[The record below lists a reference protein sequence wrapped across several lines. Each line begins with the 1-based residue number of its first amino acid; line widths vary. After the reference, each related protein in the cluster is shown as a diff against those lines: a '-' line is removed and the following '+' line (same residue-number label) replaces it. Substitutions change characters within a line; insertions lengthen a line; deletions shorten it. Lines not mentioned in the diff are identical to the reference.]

1 MGVTGAFGKLRS
13 LIGKLQ
19 SVASG
24 SLTRKEGEL
33 MKNAEFATR
42 EALTECFLYQ
52 RDPQGVAWSPRKHVY
67 GNYRD
72 TNPILFDLL
81 SGFVFQVFDGKVK
94 VTNIKP
100 VLGTLVDPKLPE
112 GSIDLVL
119 LVDVYHEFSH
129 PEQML
134 AAIRKSLK
142 PTGRVALVEFRAED
156 PAVPIK
162 PLHKMLSLIHIS
174 EPTRPY

>member
-19 SVASG
+19 NVASG

-52 RDPQGVAWSPRKHVY
+52 RDPQGIAWKPRKHVY
-67 GNYRD
+67 GDYRD

-81 SGFVFQVFDGKVK
+81 SYFKFEITDGKIK
-94 VTNIKP
+94 VTNSKYYAFFHQTGTRHMVSRKFMPTNASVGSYGDKIK
-100 VLGTLVDPKLPE
+100 LV
-112 GSIDLVL
+112 
-119 LVDVYHEFSH
+119 
-129 PEQML
+129 
-134 AAIRKSLK
+134 AIRAIRS
-142 PTGRVALVEFRAED
+142 A
-156 PAVPIK
+156 I
-162 PLHKMLSLIHIS
+162 
-174 EPTRPY
+174 TR

>member
-13 LIGKLQ
+13 LIGKLK

-24 SLTRKEGEL
+24 ALTRKEGAL

-52 RDPQGVAWSPRKHVY
+52 RDPQGVAWQPRKHVY

-81 SGFVFQVFDGKVK
+81 SYFKFDITDGKIK
-94 VTNIKP
+94 VTNSKYYAFFHQT
-100 VLGTLVDPKLPE
+100 GTRHMVARKFLPTTSSVGSYGDKIRLV
-112 GSIDLVL
+112 
-119 LVDVYHEFSH
+119 
-129 PEQML
+129 
-134 AAIRKSLK
+134 AIRAIRSAITK
-142 PTGRVALVEFRAED
+142 
-156 PAVPIK
+156 
-162 PLHKMLSLIHIS
+162 
-174 EPTRPY
+174 

>member
-1 MGVTGAFGKLRS
+1 MGVTGSFGKLRS

-19 SVASG
+19 SVVSG

-33 MKNAEFATR
+33 MKNAEYATR

-52 RDPQGVAWSPRKHVY
+52 RDPQGIAWKPRKHVY

-100 VLGTLVDPKLPE
+100 YAFYHQTGTRHMVARKFMPTKASVGSYGDKIKLV
-112 GSIDLVL
+112 
-119 LVDVYHEFSH
+119 
-129 PEQML
+129 
-134 AAIRKSLK
+134 AIRAIRSAITK
-142 PTGRVALVEFRAED
+142 
-156 PAVPIK
+156 
-162 PLHKMLSLIHIS
+162 
-174 EPTRPY
+174 